1 MTKLNRVDRS
11 AMLTHA
17 SLVLISI
24 AIGALVGAA
33 GVGGFF
39 MPPALMLLMDM
50 DIHRSMATSLFTF
63 IFTGVAGACYFHR
76 KGSIDW
82 SLVQPVCI
90 GAATTGFA
98 GAWIGHHLGTAM
110 LSLVLAAVILIA
122 GIYTLSSGGV
132 HAGLRMPSDAGRRWQ
147 MLAAIGAVTGFLSG
161 LTGIGGPALSVPLMV
176 LCGYSVLTA
185 IGVGQVLQIVGAL
198 SGTLANLHYVDI
210 DYTLAAFIAV
220 FEIVGVLCG
229 AFIIHR
235 IDAALIKRLVGGL
248 CLVAGFTFIL
258 RTL

>member
-1 MTKLNRVDRS
+1 MRDFIEPDRS
-11 AMLTHA
+11 TMPTHA

-39 MPPALMLLMDM
+39 MPPALVLLADM
-50 DIHRSMATSLFTF
+50 NIHDGMATSLFTF
-63 IFTGVAGACYFHR
+63 IFTGIAGAFYFQR

-82 SLVQPVCI
+82 SLVHPVCL
-90 GAATTGFA
+90 GAASTGFV
-98 GAWIGHHLGTAM
+98 GAWIGHHLSTAM
-110 LSLVLAAVILIA
+110 LSLVLAAVILGA
-122 GIYTLSSGGV
+122 GAYTLSSGSARGV
-132 HAGLRMPSDAGRRWQ
+132 SRMPQDGRTRWLA
-147 MLAAIGAVTGFLSG
+147 LAAVGAVTGFLSG

-176 LCGYSVLTA
+176 FCGYSVLTA
-185 IGVGQVLQIVGAL
+185 IGVGQLLQIVGAL
-198 SGTLANLHYVDI
+198 SGTLANVHYFRI
-210 DYTLAAFIAV
+210 DYALAAFIAV

-235 IDAALIKRLVGGL
+235 IDGALIKRLVGGL
-248 CLVAGFTFIL
+248 CLVAGCTFIL